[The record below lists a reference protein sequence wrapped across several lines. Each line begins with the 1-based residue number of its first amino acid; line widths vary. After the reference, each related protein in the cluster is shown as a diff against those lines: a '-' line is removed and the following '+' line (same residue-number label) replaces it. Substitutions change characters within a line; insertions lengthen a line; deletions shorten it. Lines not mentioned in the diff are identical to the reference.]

1 MPNKPT
7 HAVFEYEDIEQL
19 PLFAR
24 NDLATMA
31 HLVRNI
37 RTAANKE
44 PMPEYI
50 VIDLN
55 DEQKMVQ
62 EIIKVMKKYGKRE

>member
-1 MPNKPT
+1 MPTKPT
-7 HAVFEYEDIEQL
+7 HAVFEHEDIEQL
-19 PLFAR
+19 PRFAR
-24 NDLATMA
+24 NDLATTA
-31 HLVRNI
+31 HLTRKI

-44 PMPEYI
+44 PIPEYI

-62 EIIKVMKKYGKRE
+62 EIIKVMKKYGKWE